1 MDAPSD
7 MKPSQ
12 PMKRYRLEFEALPT
26 KELVNARMVE
36 HHAGDWAKAADM
48 ERVVGELT
56 EELNKWKTSIGV
68 TWVPVKEFERY
79 ATLEHALA
87 AKEAAIQQLESR
99 LAAAEKAC
107 VGACEHCAMLSSQR
121 DAALSKVSQ
130 RDAELAAVVGE
141 HNRRRQELVD
151 SNNAL
156 HKLLAEKDAEIGRLR
171 EQLTK
176 LRNSLN
182 TVYPH
187 PELGAV
193 SVAAWMDSLA
203 YNYSGGL
210 CNHIEEF
217 VIQYVRERDTL
228 QREVAAAKADFE
240 KQKTMTRLEAKAN
253 YNAIDEIHLLEAQ
266 RDRAEAA
273 CAAYVQ
279 FIQSIRDAANI
290 PYGTDPD
297 RLLPKIY
304 ARCCN
309 MSTAPYPGQRYL
321 DLAKLVEG
329 LPKYTGMVWVMTD
342 LEYGEE
348 VEQQLTTALAALL
361 AWRKSTP
368 PPREQGDSK

>member
-1 MDAPSD
+1 MSDNTVRRYQIAKCHLYAADGTYKQEATDVEVYLAAEMDALLGGMQRQFD
-7 MKPSQ
+7 DLCIQ
-12 PMKRYRLEFEALPT
+12 
-26 KELVNARMVE
+26 
-36 HHAGDWAKAADM
+36 AKMD
-48 ERVVGELT
+48 
-56 EELNKWKTSIGV
+56 K
-68 TWVPVKEFERY
+68 
-79 ATLEHALA
+79 
-87 AKEAAIQQLESR
+87 
-99 LAAAEKAC
+99 
-107 VGACEHCAMLSSQR
+107 
-121 DAALSKVSQ
+121 
-130 RDAELAAVVGE
+130 AELAERNA
-141 HNRRRQELVD
+141 EL
-151 SNNAL
+151 ARL
-156 HKLLAEKDAEIGRLR
+156 QGIAEEQRLR
-171 EQLTK
+171 EYK
-176 LRNSLN
+176 LVESLQAAKS
-182 TVYPH
+182 
-187 PELGAV
+187 ELALVRGALEI
-193 SVAAWMDSLA
+193 AMRE
-203 YNYSGGL
+203 GGMARTEL
-210 CNHIEEF
+210 MLEN
-217 VIQYVRERDTL
+217 RDL
-228 QREVAAAKADFE
+228 RAGLEQAKADFE

>member
-266 RDRAEAA
+266 RDRAEAR
-273 CAAYVQ
+273 VKELE
-279 FIQSIRDAANI
+279 RGNDA
-290 PYGTDPD
+290 
-297 RLLPKIY
+297 L
-304 ARCCN
+304 
-309 MSTAPYPGQRYL
+309 ST
-321 DLAKLVEG
+321 
-329 LPKYTGMVWVMTD
+329 
-342 LEYGEE
+342 
-348 VEQQLTTALAALL
+348 
-361 AWRKSTP
+361 
-368 PPREQGDSK
+368 